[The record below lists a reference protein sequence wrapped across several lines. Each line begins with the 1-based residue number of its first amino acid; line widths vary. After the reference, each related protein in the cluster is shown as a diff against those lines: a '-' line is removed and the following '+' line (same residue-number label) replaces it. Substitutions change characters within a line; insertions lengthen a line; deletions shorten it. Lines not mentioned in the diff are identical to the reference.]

1 MRVKKKKKTV
11 TQMYQRNSFCIF
23 LFVSHIPSA
32 TIYFN
37 YFLVTNIYIYINKY
51 LHFENH

>member
-1 MRVKKKKKTV
+1 MRVKKKTV
-11 TQMYQRNSFCIF
+11 TQMYQRNSFCNFFF

-37 YFLVTNIYIYINKY
+37 YFLVTNIYINTY